1 MPHRDKGCEH
11 DKGLVCDSRSERVI
25 VGFVVDTVKML
36 AELRQERAQLEEAIL
51 VLERLAGGQ
60 GRRRGR
66 LPAWMSAQRLGPTV
80 VAPDRK
86 RKPFSAATR
95 KKMAESQRKRWV
107 AKKAE

>member
-1 MPHRDKGCEH
+1 M
-11 DKGLVCDSRSERVI
+11 
-25 VGFVVDTVKML
+25 DTVKML

-66 LPAWMSAQRLGPTV
+66 PPAWMSAQRLGPTV

-95 KKMAESQRKRWV
+95 KKMAESQRKRWA